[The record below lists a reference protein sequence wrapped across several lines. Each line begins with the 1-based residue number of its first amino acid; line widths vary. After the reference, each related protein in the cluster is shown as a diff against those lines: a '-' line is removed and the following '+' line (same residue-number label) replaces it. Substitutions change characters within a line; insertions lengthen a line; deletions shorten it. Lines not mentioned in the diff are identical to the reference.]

1 MRGCCGQNDIRYA
14 EESSSRRGEVDL
26 RVFVAL
32 PTLSDRLPRLVEAE
46 FCARQQCEV
55 SCGAA
60 VDADVLVDIVY
71 ETRWWWYIPFLF
83 DSEGIESRVEL
94 VVKEKGRITCWPA
107 GRCRRRYDY
116 DFLID
121 DHLDHF

>member
-1 MRGCCGQNDIRYA
+1 M
-14 EESSSRRGEVDL
+14 
-26 RVFVAL
+26 
-32 PTLSDRLPRLVEAE
+32 
-46 FCARQQCEV
+46 

-60 VDADVLVDIVY
+60 VDADVLVDIIVY
-71 ETRWWWYIPFLF
+71 ETRWWWYTPFLF

-94 VVKEKGRITCWPA
+94 VVKEKGRITCCWPA

-121 DHLDHF
+121 DHLDLSDLI